1 MIIASSLEPGAQ
13 SLQMPNVA
21 KGKVQVRKRVGKL
34 KHCKKHLSE
43 KLLSAKFSEFN
54 HHLRMIKINFW
65 TEYRKKKQQQ
75 NSKLFLNSGT
85 LTKSLNS
92 CFLYT
97 ASREIPQNKNM

>member
-1 MIIASSLEPGAQ
+1 MIIASSLKAGAQ

-43 KLLSAKFSEFN
+43 KLLLSAEFSEFN
-54 HHLRMIKINFW
+54 HHLRMINFW

-75 NSKLFLNSGT
+75 NSKFFFKQWNSNQITEFLF
-85 LTKSLNS
+85 SLH
-92 CFLYT
+92 CF
-97 ASREIPQNKNM
+97 

>member
-54 HHLRMIKINFW
+54 HHLRMINFW
-65 TEYRKKKQQQ
+65 TEYRKKKKQQ
-75 NSKLFLNSGT
+75 NSKFFFKQWNSNQITEFLF
-85 LTKSLNS
+85 SLH
-92 CFLYT
+92 CF
-97 ASREIPQNKNM
+97 